1 MPEELD
7 AVFEAALQKALNFLS
22 ERGFNREL
30 RQEQKSSVKQLFT
43 GRDLLAVLPTGFGK
57 SLIFQLL
64 ALVNDDHV
72 GLVICPLKSI
82 VNDQIKEASSM
93 GISAGSLSDCLQ
105 TDIVSGNYTV
115 CFLLLLK
122 KHSPKVSSR
131 PSKEKATRFATISL
145 LLWWMSHTPLRLGLE
160 KGKQLENDLFIY
172 CEFTKN
178 CSLMLSLR

>member
-7 AVFEAALQKALNFLS
+7 VVFEAALQKALNFLS

-43 GRDLLAVLPTGFGK
+43 GGDLLTVLPTGFGK
-57 SLIFQLL
+57 SLIFQRL

-72 GLVICPLKSI
+72 VLVICPLKSI

-105 TDIVSGNYTV
+105 TDIVSGKYHLLFTSAEEALAKS
-115 CFLLLLK
+115 FLEVLA
-122 KHSPKVSSR
+122 R
-131 PSKEKATRFATISL
+131 
-145 LLWWMSHTPLRLGLE
+145 
-160 KGKQLENDLFIY
+160 KQHGNACY
-172 CEFTKN
+172 VG
-178 CSLMLSLR
+178 